1 MRNAGAR
8 APLLL
13 GLAGLGFVSLGLPDG
28 LLGVAWPSLR
38 AGFGLA
44 QDALGT
50 LLVATTT
57 GYVLSSFASG
67 PLLARLGLGT
77 LLALSCL
84 ATAASLLGY
93 AVAPVWAVL
102 VALGVMAGLGAGAID
117 AGINT
122 YVATNHSP
130 RVLNLLHAGYGL
142 GTTTGPALMTG
153 LLMAG
158 APWQR
163 GYALVGASQ
172 LALGFAFGATRR
184 LWPAGTASPGE
195 RPPSAPLARTLRRP
209 AAWLTALAFALYTG
223 LEAAAGAWT
232 YTLLT
237 EGRGV
242 ALESAGSAV
251 SLYWGALMAGRI
263 AFALSLAAA
272 PIGRLLGACM
282 AGVALGALGLAL
294 DLGTAASFAALAL
307 LGFCAGPIFPSLIAT
322 TPARFGAR
330 HAANVVGLSV
340 AAAAIGQALLPATL
354 GFGAVALGLEVV
366 PRALLATALLLLV
379 VSRGALAAQQDPE
392 ADRHEA
398 RAGDPA

>member
-1 MRNAGAR
+1 MRNARPR

-44 QDALGT
+44 QGALGA
-50 LLVATTT
+50 LLLASTT

-67 PLLARLGLGT
+67 PLLARLGLGA

-84 ATAASLLGY
+84 ATAVSLLGY
-93 AVAPVWAVL
+93 AVAPVWPAL
-102 VALGVMAGLGAGAID
+102 VALGVVAGLGAGAID
-117 AGINT
+117 AGING
-122 YVATNHSP
+122 YVATHHSP
-130 RVLNLLHAGYGL
+130 RALHLLHAGYGL
-142 GTTTGPALMTG
+142 GTTAGPALMTG

-163 GYALVGASQ
+163 GYLVVGASQ
-172 LALGFAFGATRR
+172 LALGLAFGATRG
-184 LWPAGTASPGE
+184 LWPAASAAPAA
-195 RPPSAPLARTLRRP
+195 RAPSAPLAHTLRRP
-209 AAWLTALAFALYTG
+209 AVWLGALAFALYTG
-223 LEAAAGAWT
+223 LEAGAGAWT
-232 YTLLT
+232 YTLLS

-242 ALESAGSAV
+242 ALASAGSAV
-251 SLYWGALMAGRI
+251 SLYWGALMAGRV
-263 AFALSLAAA
+263 AFAFSLAAA
-272 PIGRLLGACM
+272 PSGRLLGACS
-282 AGVALGALGLAL
+282 AGVALAALALAL
-294 DLGTAASFAALAL
+294 DLGAAPSFAALAL

-330 HAANVVGLSV
+330 HAPNVVGLSV
-340 AAAAIGQALLPATL
+340 AAAAIGQALLPA
-354 GFGAVALGLEVV
+354 ALGLGAASLGLEWV
-366 PRALLATALLLLV
+366 PRALLGAALLLLLL
-379 VSRGALAAQQDPE
+379 SPALAAQQDPE

>member
-1 MRNAGAR
+1 MRNPAAR

-44 QDALGT
+44 QDALGA
-50 LLVATTT
+50 LLAATTT

-67 PLLARLGLGT
+67 PLLARLGLGA

-84 ATAASLLGY
+84 ATAGSLLGY
-93 AVAPVWAVL
+93 AAADAWGVM
-102 VALGVMAGLGAGAID
+102 VALGVVAGLGAGAID
-117 AGINT
+117 AGING

-130 RVLNLLHAGYGL
+130 RALNLLHAGYGL
-142 GTTTGPALMTG
+142 GTTAGPALMTG

-163 GYALVGASQ
+163 GYAIVGASQ
-172 LALGFAFGATRR
+172 LALGFAFAATRR
-184 LWPAGTASPGE
+184 HWPAASAASGAPAPGA
-195 RPPSAPLARTLRRP
+195 SLARTLRRP
-209 AAWLTALAFALYTG
+209 AAWVSALAFALYTG

-232 YTLLT
+232 YTLLS

-242 ALESAGSAV
+242 AMASAGSAV
-251 SLYWGALMAGRI
+251 SLYWGALMAGRV

-272 PIGRLLGACM
+272 PVGRLLVGCM
-282 AGVALGALGLAL
+282 AGVALAALGLAL
-294 DLGTAASFAALAL
+294 DLGAAASFAALAL

-330 HAANVVGLSV
+330 HAPNVVGLSV
-340 AAAAIGQALLPATL
+340 AAAAIGQALLPAVL
-354 GFGAVALGLEVV
+354 GVGAASLGLEIV
-366 PRALLATALLLLV
+366 PRGLLAAALLLLV
-379 VSRGALAAQQDPE
+379 ASRGLAAQQDPE